1 VARVLP
7 GLCRDS
13 ALQADRA
20 AMRSL
25 RLNRPVSARRKI
37 RVSRFDS
44 GPASGRHHAAP
55 WRSMR
60 TCSDSRIAGQASVC
74 PGVPPA
80 PAADE
85 QRAGRGA
92 AGSRLLR
99 WHSDSAAKLIT
110 RACSRVGG
118 ALRSR
123 LSSDPRPRRK
133 RETPAAWSSA
143 SPTPRRPARGRLE
156 HAWGVFGAFA
166 LSRAVSAGPGIS
178 AIHGK
183 LIPRNPH
190 QGHTGSTR
198 NDGVGGSSPPV
209 GFGSSS

>member
-1 VARVLP
+1 VSGRIAIRSSGEGLVPIACDFRPLP
-7 GLCRDS
+7 AWIVPSQIDTPVPGWFVQQPPCIRTLWPPCRATSS
-13 ALQADRA
+13 ALLLSPVQANVA
-20 AMRSL
+20 EFT
-25 RLNRPVSARRKI
+25 RRML
-37 RVSRFDS
+37 
-44 GPASGRHHAAP
+44 AP
-55 WRSMR
+55 
-60 TCSDSRIAGQASVC
+60 
-74 PGVPPA
+74 
-80 PAADE
+80 DE